1 MCFFL
6 FLFFDFVFYSPLK
19 YLLRTFSSTDF
30 FDEGK
35 QVFFG
40 LQGVILEMD
49 YRLWVF
55 LQTLQ
60 WLFFCLF
67 VCLGVGRGNSM
78 VVVLSYQ
85 VFLGYV

>member
-1 MCFFL
+1 MSSLLSFHAFTVFCF
-6 FLFFDFVFYSPLK
+6 FFDFVFYSPLK
-19 YLLRTFSSTDF
+19 YLLKTFSSMDF

-40 LQGVILEMD
+40 LQGVILEVD

-60 WLFFCLF
+60 
-67 VCLGVGRGNSM
+67 
-78 VVVLSYQ
+78 
-85 VFLGYV
+85 